1 MYDNLIY
8 KSSIEEG
15 LLLFAGPLL
24 FFFARKVLKQ
34 NETMISLPI

>member
-24 FFFARKVLKQ
+24 FFCKDGP
-34 NETMISLPI
+34 ETE

>member
-15 LLLFAGPLL
+15 LLFCRSSSL
-24 FFFARKVLKQ
+24 FFARKVLKQ